1 LAPVTRRFIFDL
13 PGTYRIRVQG
23 RLDVDGAGCIAGM
36 TDCTSRVRGKC
47 PITTLTGA
55 LLDQAGLI
63 SVLTQLFD
71 MGYPLLALQRLPD
84 RKPGE
89 RKGAWATSPQGEPG
103 R

>member
-1 LAPVTRRFIFDL
+1 
-13 PGTYRIRVQG
+13 
-23 RLDVDGAGCIAGM
+23 M

-47 PITTLTGA
+47 PVTTLTGA

-63 SVLTQLFD
+63 SVLTQLYD

-84 RKPGE
+84 RKPVE
-89 RKGAWATSPQGEPG
+89 LKSAWATSSKLEPG